1 MRADVIIYTKDR
13 ACQLDLLLRSVKDN
27 FVNVNKVWLLEDWSN
42 KEFKAG
48 YDKIK
53 SLDYG
58 LDINFI
64 KQTRVNFYEVLKTIA
79 DNSEV
84 DYILPFCDDDVF
96 IRNVDTTDISSYVD
110 NTTIGINLRF
120 SSDLTVSYSR
130 GDILPL
136 PEFLPAGG
144 YLKWNWTTY
153 KIPNFRWGYPY
164 MAGAMIYR
172 ADFFRFMIDNIKF
185 DLPNSFEG
193 AMMNERYKW
202 KKNFIVGFKH
212 SPVINIS
219 VNRVQNNVP
228 NRGGRGVYY
237 SPEKLN
243 SVFLHGSVIDTVNLY
258 NMHNNCE
265 FVEITLDFKED
276 TR

>member
-13 ACQLDLLLRSVKDN
+13 TCQLDLLLRSIKDN

-42 KEFKAG
+42 KEFRTG

-64 KQTRVNFYEVLKTIA
+64 KQTRVNFYEALKTTA

-96 IRNVDTTDISSYVD
+96 IRNVDATDISSYVD

-120 SSDLTVSYSR
+120 SSDLTVSYSS

-136 PEFLPAGG
+136 PEFLPADG

-153 KIPNFRWGYPY
+153 KIPNSRWGYPY

-172 ADFFRFMIDNIKF
+172 ADFFRFMINNIKF
-185 DLPNSFEG
+185 DLPNSLEC

-202 KKNFIVGFKH
+202 RKDFIVGFKH
-212 SPVINIS
+212 SPVVNIS
-219 VNRVQNNVP
+219 VNRIQNDVP
-228 NRGGRGVYY
+228 NRGGRDVNY
-237 SPEKLN
+237 SPSELN
-243 SVFLHGSVIDTVNLY
+243 AIFLAGSVINTEGLY
-258 NMHNNCE
+258 DMINSCE
-265 FVEITLDFKED
+265 FIEIPLDFVED
-276 TR
+276 LR